1 MTSKHVL
8 LLLLMFVVSLSERIA
23 SADVVI
29 NELMYHPNSPT
40 KTDEWDFIEL
50 HNTDGAAVDLSGWC
64 IDGVGYCFPAA
75 ASIDASGFL
84 VIAKNAAAFQA
95 KYGVPA
101 DGEFPGALSNG
112 GERIV
117 LRNAASTIVD
127 EVNYDDAPPWS
138 PIADGEGPSIERIVA
153 ASTGDTP
160 RNWAACVAVAGHT
173 ARAVNSVAA
182 ASLPPWI
189 HNVSH
194 TQDVQPSQ
202 DIQVAA
208 DVEDGLTIQLF
219 YRLGFAAEVS
229 IPMYDDGAHGDGDAD
244 DGRFGAAI
252 PGQPA
257 NTLVRYRIVVVGSGG
272 EMRYPRVD
280 DTAVY
285 DGTVVADPSLSSQL
299 PIFHWYVDPAVYAA
313 ALSHYLT
320 DLTEPAVLYY
330 NGRLYDNI
338 RFRVRGQSSR
348 SFAKKHWKFYM
359 PQGHD
364 FAEPSLIPIPFDQ
377 FNLQSNYADKSFLRE
392 ILAYESFRD
401 AGAPKNS
408 AFPIR
413 LQQNGSFFGL
423 YTFVQAMDDDYLAV
437 NQIDEN
443 GAWYKAFDDCRLRP
457 LSGLPAR
464 YEKNTRL
471 YEGYEDLH
479 AFLTGINV
487 PNTPTRRNFL
497 FDNLDVPQ
505 TLNYI
510 AVNTIIHNNDQM
522 AKNYFLYRD
531 TEGTGR
537 WTMHAWDNDLTFG
550 RNYGAGGAAVLTDG
564 IWADNDD
571 IGLPNRSPSH
581 PLFGDSEHQK
591 YDALWNQLIDV
602 IHETPELR
610 QMYYRR
616 LRTLSD
622 QLLASDYYDARIAEL
637 SQKIAP
643 EAALDVLR
651 PWGQYGQQQ
660 TLSQAIALITNDY
673 LPRRRNHLLVTH
685 RIPGAIPAA
694 QSTSPKIVINE
705 IMYKPSGG
713 DSGEFVELYNP
724 SVTESVDLSGWR
736 LDGLALTIHPGT
748 VILPNSYALFVKHD
762 PTFRSLYGAGKYVAA
777 QYGGSLS
784 DSGERIALIDRNGIE
799 VDVVEYESI
808 APWPTDAN
816 GGGASLEL
824 IDASRDN
831 NRVGNWAG
839 SQVAGGTPG
848 AANSTVG
855 TTAALVPVFV
865 NEALAVND
873 GEHVDEALEADPWLE
888 IYNDTLEPIDL
899 SGYYLSDNYADPTKW
914 LIPPETIVCG
924 KGWLVF
930 WADSSPQQGPLHTN
944 FTLSSFGGAIGLY
957 SPEGTLIDYL
967 NYPAAVVGVSYGK
980 FPDGGAQKSS
990 LPRATAAAANTQGT
1004 SALILNEYNGV
1015 SSTRFLKDNASDT
1028 YFGRV
1033 VGNGGDWFELVVT
1046 QDNLDIRGWQL
1057 EVRENVG
1064 SAGVTL
1070 DVLTFTQHPLWSNLR
1085 RGTIITV
1092 AEDVPEDVS
1101 YNPAGGDWWI
1111 NVRANNA
1118 GTGTYISADNF
1129 PVSNDNWQ
1137 LTILNQDGFLVFGPA
1152 GEGVQP
1158 VSGIGNDE
1166 VCKLEENPSQFISPQ
1181 SNYRD
1186 GSSSTFGSPNI
1197 YSGGSLV
1204 QSFDALRN
1212 IFGVCTS
1219 SNECDDEDPCTTDAC
1234 DNGECTHTPI
1244 APCYLLTARLAD
1256 LQGPSTVLLA
1266 GTGDTVQVAIDSSG
1280 LGQPIRSVQFTLEY
1294 DPARLQFVSMTPG
1307 DGAGSPW
1314 DGASVLLDLDNPAMG
1329 LYACALSLGGG
1340 STTSAATTAKVSF
1353 VVIDDGSIDEP
1364 THVEFIPGCTAHIA
1378 KFTNLDGGVILP
1390 TFVNSHAI
1398 VTGAYPTLSLEL
1410 TECSRCV
1417 RVDDSV
1423 TILLRA
1429 SDLNDP
1435 INGVQA
1441 LINYDTGILGSPTV
1455 QAGDGAGSAWDAAIV
1470 TGLEQ
1475 TPGQLTLGFVLLGSS
1490 ASSDSVVARLTF
1502 PVIASGATAIEF
1514 REGQMPFYTKLTLSA
1529 DNSTVYPRELVS
1541 LPILVDGVAKADLN
1555 GDSFRDGADIQRF
1568 SEVIVDPPSAS
1579 EAERCAADMNLDGE
1593 LSLDGDIEPFVE
1605 CLLSETCPCP

>member
-1 MTSKHVL
+1 MTRRLVYIL
-8 LLLLMFVVSLSERIA
+8 ILTLGAALFERPA

-40 KTDEWDFIEL
+40 NTDEWDFIEL
-50 HNTDGAAVDLSGWC
+50 HNPDGAAVDLSGWC
-64 IDGVGYCFPAA
+64 IDGVGFCFSAA
-75 ASIDASGFL
+75 TSIDAGGFL
-84 VIAKNAAAFQA
+84 VVAKNAAAFQV
-95 KYGVPA
+95 KYGIPA
-101 DGEFPGALSNG
+101 DGEFPGTLSNA

-127 EVNYDDAPPWS
+127 EVNYDDVPPWS
-138 PIADGEGPSIERIVA
+138 PVADGEGPSIERIVTG
-153 ASTGDTP
+153 SNGDTP

-173 ARAVNSVAA
+173 ARAVNSVTAA
-182 ASLPPWI
+182 GLPPWI
-189 HNVSH
+189 SNVSH

-202 DIQVAA
+202 AIQVVA

-229 IPMYDDGAHGDGDAD
+229 IPMHDDGAHGDGDAD
-244 DGRFGAAI
+244 DGRFGAEI

-257 NTLVRYRIVVVGSGG
+257 NTLVRYRIVVVGANG
-272 EMRYPRVD
+272 EMRYPRLD
-280 DTAVY
+280 DTATY
-285 DGTVVADPSLSSQL
+285 DGTVVADPTLSSQL

-313 ALSHYLT
+313 ALSHFLT
-320 DLTEPAVLYY
+320 DQTEPAVLFF

-348 SFAKKHWKFYM
+348 SFPKKHWKFHM

-364 FAEPSLIPIPFDQ
+364 FSEPSLIPIPFDQ
-377 FNLQSNYADKSFLRE
+377 FNLQSNFADKSNLRE
-392 ILAYESFRD
+392 ILSYESFRD
-401 AGAPKNS
+401 SGAPMNS

-423 YTFVQAMDDDYLAV
+423 YTFVQAMDDDYLTV

-457 LSGLPAR
+457 LSQLPAR

-510 AVNTIIHNNDQM
+510 AVNTIIHNNDQV

-537 WTMHAWDNDLTFG
+537 WAMQAWDNDLTFG

-591 YDALWNQLIDV
+591 FDALWNQLIDV

-616 LRTLSD
+616 LRTLAD
-622 QLLASDYYDARIAEL
+622 QLLASDYYETRIAEL
-637 SQKIAP
+637 SSLIAP

-660 TLSQAIALITNDY
+660 TLSQAIALITDDY
-673 LPRRRNHLLVTH
+673 LPRRRNHLLNTH
-685 RIPGAIPAA
+685 RVPGEIPAA
-694 QSTSPKIVINE
+694 QSPNPKVVINE
-705 IMYKPSGG
+705 IMYKPTSG
-713 DSGEFVELYNP
+713 DSAEFVELYNP
-724 SVTESVDLSGWR
+724 SATESVDLSGWR

-748 VILPNSYALFVKHD
+748 VILPGGYALFVKHD
-762 PTFRSLYGAGKYVAA
+762 PTFRTHYGAGKYVAA
-777 QYGGSLS
+777 QYSGNLS
-784 DSGERIALIDRNGIE
+784 DSGERIALIDRNGNE

-808 APWPTDAN
+808 SPWPAGAN

-831 NRVGNWAG
+831 NRVGNWAA
-839 SQVAGGTPG
+839 SLVAGGTPG
-848 AANSTVG
+848 AANSTAG
-855 TTAALVPVFV
+855 SIAALAPVYV

-888 IYNDTLEPIDL
+888 IYNGSLEPIDL
-899 SGYYLSDNYADPTKW
+899 GGYYLSDNYANPMKW
-914 LIPPETIVCG
+914 PIPQGTIVCG
-924 KGWLVF
+924 KGWLIF
-930 WADSSPQQGPLHTN
+930 WADSDIDQGALHTN
-944 FTLSSFGGAIGLY
+944 FTLSPLGGAIGLY
-957 SPEGTLIDYL
+957 SPEGILIDYL
-967 NYPAAVVGVSYGK
+967 NYPAAIVGISYGK
-980 FPDGGAQKSS
+980 FPDGGSQKNS
-990 LPRATAAAANTQGT
+990 LPRATAAAANTQGI

-1028 YFGRV
+1028 HFGRV

-1057 EVRENVG
+1057 EVRDNVG
-1064 SAGVTL
+1064 NAAATL
-1070 DVLTFTQHPLWSNLR
+1070 DVLTFTQHPIWSNLR

-1101 YNPAGGDWWI
+1101 YDPAGGDWWI
-1111 NVRANNA
+1111 NVRANNS
-1118 GTGTYISADNF
+1118 GTGIYITPDNF

-1137 LTILNQDGFLVFGPA
+1137 LTIVDQNGFVIFGPA

-1181 SNYRD
+1181 SDYRD

-1197 YSGGSLV
+1197 YSGGTLV

-1212 IFGVCTS
+1212 IFDTCTGP
-1219 SNECDDEDPCTTDAC
+1219 NECDDEDPCTVDAC

-1244 APCYLLTARLAD
+1244 APCYLLTARLTD
-1256 LQGPSTVLLA
+1256 LQGPSAVLLA
-1266 GTGDTVQVAIDSSG
+1266 DTGDTVEVAIDSSG
-1280 LGQPIRSVQFTLEY
+1280 LGQPVAAVQFTLHY
-1294 DPARLQFVSMTPG
+1294 DPARLQFLSMTPG

-1314 DGASVLLDLDNPAMG
+1314 DGASVLLDNDNPGTG
-1329 LYACALSLGGG
+1329 LYACDLSLGGG
-1340 STTSAATTAKVSF
+1340 STASASTAARVSF

-1364 THVEFIPGCTAHIA
+1364 TRLEFIPGCTAHIA
-1378 KFTNLDGGVILP
+1378 KFTNAEGDVILP
-1390 TFVNSHAI
+1390 SFVNSPSI

-1410 TECSRCV
+1410 SECSRCV
-1417 RVDDSV
+1417 RVLDSV
-1423 TILLRA
+1423 TIQLRA
-1429 SDLNDP
+1429 SDLDDP

-1441 LINYDTGILGSPTV
+1441 LLHFDPEILGSPTV
-1455 QAGDGAGSAWDAAIV
+1455 QAGDGAGSPWDAAIV
-1470 TGLEQ
+1470 TPIESA
-1475 TPGQLTLGFVLLGSS
+1475 PGDLTLGCVLLGSS
-1490 ASSDSVVARLTF
+1490 ASTDSVVARLTF
-1502 PVIASGATAIEF
+1502 PVVSNGTTAISF
-1514 REGQMPFYTKLTLSA
+1514 RQGQAPFHTKLTLSS
-1529 DNSTVYPRELVS
+1529 DNTTVYPREYAS
-1541 LPILVDGVAKADLN
+1541 LPILIDGVSKADMN
-1555 GDSFRDGADIQRF
+1555 GDALRDGADIQRF
-1568 SEVIVDPPSAS
+1568 VEVIVDPFSAGA
-1579 EAERCAADMNLDGE
+1579 AERCAADMNLDGE
-1593 LSLDGDIEPFVE
+1593 LSLDGDIELFVE
-1605 CLLSETCPCP
+1605 CLLSEVCPCQ